1 MVLDEDAQP
10 DRVLMNAS
18 LLLGAAA
25 VLGSLLAL
33 WWAVTGAR
41 PARAAV
47 DLSDVRRP
55 AGVDLRAATLQRDL
69 GERAV
74 VPVVAR
80 LAGLAR
86 RYTPRGRITGLEQRL
101 LLAGAPGAWTLER
114 ILAVKAVVAISAGA
128 LALLRLLV
136 APSLTGVLLALG
148 LGAFG
153 FFLPDTLLRIK
164 TDNRQQ
170 VIRRALADTVDQLTI
185 AVQAG
190 LGLDAAIARVAVT
203 GEGPLAA
210 EFARVSQDVRA
221 GMRRGDALLAMSE
234 RVQIAELRQL
244 VVALAQAEKLGV
256 PVAQT
261 MQVQAAELRLK
272 RRQHAEEQAMKLP
285 VKVLFPLML
294 CIMPC
299 LFIVIMGPAAIS
311 IFQTLS
317 PK

>member
-1 MVLDEDAQP
+1 M
-10 DRVLMNAS
+10 MNPS
-18 LLLGAAA
+18 LLIGSAA

-41 PARAAV
+41 PARAGV

-55 AGVDLRAATLQRDL
+55 VDFDLRAATLQRDV
-69 GERAV
+69 GERTLQ
-74 VPVVAR
+74 PLVAR

-86 RYTPRGRITGLEQRL
+86 RYTPRGRVTGLEQRL
-101 LLAGAPGAWTLER
+101 LLAGAPSGWTLER
-114 ILAVKAVVAISAGA
+114 ILAVKAVFPIAAAALGLMRLLTAPSL
-128 LALLRLLV
+128 LALL
-136 APSLTGVLLALG
+136 LALT
-148 LGAFG
+148 LGTFG
-153 FFLPDTLLRIK
+153 FLLPDVLLRIK

-203 GEGPLAA
+203 GEGPLAG

-234 RVQIAELRQL
+234 RVQLPELRQL

-261 MQVQAAELRLK
+261 MKVQAAELRLK

-285 VKVLFPLML
+285 VKILFPMMF

-299 LFIVIMGPAAIS
+299 LFIVILGPAAIS
-311 IFQTLS
+311 IFQNLS
-317 PK
+317 ST

>member
-1 MVLDEDAQP
+1 
-10 DRVLMNAS
+10 MNVT
-18 LLLGAAA
+18 LLIGSTA

-41 PARAAV
+41 PARAGV

-55 AGVDLRAATLQRDL
+55 VDLDLRSATLQRDV
-69 GERAV
+69 GERTLE
-74 VPVVAR
+74 PLVAR

-86 RYTPRGRITGLEQRL
+86 RYTPRGWVTRLEERL
-101 LLAGAPGAWTLER
+101 LLAGASGGWTLER
-114 ILAVKAVVAISAGA
+114 ILAVKALFALAGA
-128 LALLRLLV
+128 AFALLRLVV
-136 APSLTGVLLALG
+136 APSLVGVLLALG
-148 LGAFG
+148 IGAFG
-153 FFLPDTLLRIK
+153 FFAPDILLRIK

-170 VIRRALADTVDQLTI
+170 VIRRELADTVDQLTI

-203 GEGPLAA
+203 GDGPLAA

-221 GMRRGDALLAMSE
+221 GMRRGNALLAMSD
-234 RVQIAELRQL
+234 RVQLPELRQL

-261 MQVQAAELRLK
+261 MKVQAAELRLK

-285 VKVLFPLML
+285 VKMLFPMMF
-294 CIMPC
+294 CILPC
-299 LFIVIMGPAAIS
+299 LFIVILGPAAIS

-317 PK
+317 KA

>member
-1 MVLDEDAQP
+1 
-10 DRVLMNAS
+10 MNGS
-18 LLLGAAA
+18 LLLGSAA
-25 VLGSLLAL
+25 VLGAFVAL

-41 PARAAV
+41 PARAGV

-55 AGVDLRAATLQRDL
+55 AGLDLRAATLQRDV
-69 GERAV
+69 GERAL
-74 VPVVAR
+74 VPLVAR

-86 RYTPRGRITGLEQRL
+86 RYTPRGRTTALEQRL
-101 LLAGAPGAWTLER
+101 LMAGAPRGWTMER
-114 ILAVKAVVAISAGA
+114 ILAVKAVVAITAGA
-128 LALLRLLV
+128 LAVLRLLV
-136 APSLTGVLLALG
+136 APSLVAVLLVLA

-153 FFLPDTLLRIK
+153 FFLPDVLLRIK

-203 GEGPLAA
+203 GDGPLAG

-221 GMRRGDALLAMSE
+221 GMRRGDALIAMSE
-234 RVQIAELRQL
+234 RVQLPELRQL

-256 PVAQT
+256 PVSQT
-261 MQVQAAELRLK
+261 MKVQAAELRLK

-285 VKVLFPLML
+285 VKILFPMMF

-299 LFIVIMGPAAIS
+299 LFIVILGPAAIS
-311 IFQTLS
+311 IVQNLS
-317 PK
+317 RV

>member
-1 MVLDEDAQP
+1 
-10 DRVLMNAS
+10 MNPS
-18 LLLGAAA
+18 LLIGSAA

-41 PARAAV
+41 PARAGV

-55 AGVDLRAATLQRDL
+55 ADYDLRAATLQRDM
-69 GERAV
+69 GERTLE
-74 VPVVAR
+74 PLVAR

-86 RYTPRGRITGLEQRL
+86 RYTPRGRITGLEQRML
-101 LLAGAPGAWTLER
+101 MAGAPRGWTLER
-114 ILAVKAVVAISAGA
+114 ILAVKALFALAGAA
-128 LALLRLLV
+128 LALMRLLV
-136 APSLTGVLLALG
+136 APSLVGVSLALG
-148 LGAFG
+148 IGAFG
-153 FFLPDTLLRIK
+153 FFVPDVLLRIK

-203 GEGPLAA
+203 GEGPLAG

-221 GMRRGDALLAMSE
+221 GMRRGSALLAMSD
-234 RVQIAELRQL
+234 RVQLPELRQL

-261 MQVQAAELRLK
+261 MKVQAAELRLK

-285 VKVLFPLML
+285 VKILFPMMF

-299 LFIVIMGPAAIS
+299 LFIVILGPAAIS

-317 PK
+317 ST